1 MSYQR
6 ILSEW
11 KEINHDGLSLNHPFR
26 LNDTT
31 ECGVRLSPLRQ
42 NLLEWHFTFT
52 GIEGSA
58 FEGGLY
64 HGRIRLHPEYPQKAP
79 SISIMTPSG
88 RWVPGMDI
96 CLSAS
101 AYHQES
107 WQPSWTLRTLVLSL
121 RGFMTTQARE
131 IGGITSTRD
140 VHRTLARMSRSY
152 VCTTCGVRHSSLL
165 GLDVDEAWNRPI
177 LAHSKGFLANGDE
190 SLIYK
195 FNPSFLSK
203 KKNKNKKES
212 SKKSVARSQKVVVN
226 IGDPSWRRHALKQ
239 VYTGLLFFA
248 CFFVLG
254 SVMQQ
259 FLSGGRV
266 ALSMSS

>member
-1 MSYQR
+1 
-6 ILSEW
+6 
-11 KEINHDGLSLNHPFR
+11 
-26 LNDTT
+26 
-31 ECGVRLSPLRQ
+31 
-42 NLLEWHFTFT
+42 
-52 GIEGSA
+52 
-58 FEGGLY
+58 
-64 HGRIRLHPEYPQKAP
+64 
-79 SISIMTPSG
+79 MTPSG
-88 RWVPGMDI
+88 RWIPGMDI

-152 VCTTCGVRHSSLL
+152 ICTTCGLRHSSLL
-165 GLDVDEAWNRPI
+165 GLDEDDAWNRPI
-177 LAHSKGFLANGDE
+177 LAHSKGFLGDGDE

-195 FNPSFLSK
+195 FNPAK
-203 KKNKNKKES
+203 KKNKKES
-212 SKKSVARSQKVVVN
+212 SKKSVTKKSTRSQKVVVN
-226 IGDPSWRRHALKQ
+226 VGDPSWRRHALKQ
-239 VYTGLLFFA
+239 VSTGLLFFA

-259 FLSGGRV
+259 FLNGGRV
-266 ALSMSS
+266 ALSTSS